1 MGYKIRN
8 LLLAVSCLFISVES
22 HAFNCTITT
31 TPVNFG
37 VYDVFATLPL
47 DSTGSISVS
56 CKNPD
61 RKPLPITVTISQG
74 NGGSFSPR
82 QMLSSLGDR
91 LNYYL
96 FSDSSRTAIWGDG
109 TGGSSVV
116 TSLVSKDAIF
126 DAIVYSRVPAGQNVS
141 AGIYSDTLTA
151 TVNW

>member
-8 LLLAVSCLFISVES
+8 LLLTACCLFISVES
-22 HAFNCTITT
+22 HAFNCSIAT

-47 DSTGSISVS
+47 DSTGSITVS
-56 CKNPD
+56 CNNPD
-61 RKPLPITVTISQG
+61 KKPLPITVSINQG
-74 NGGSFSPR
+74 NGGRFTPR

-96 FSDSSRTAIWGDG
+96 YTNSSRTAIWGDS

-116 TSLVSKDAIF
+116 TAIVSKDAVF
-126 DAIVYSRVPAGQNVS
+126 NSLVYGRVPAGQNVS
-141 AGIYSDTLTA
+141 VGIYSDTLTA